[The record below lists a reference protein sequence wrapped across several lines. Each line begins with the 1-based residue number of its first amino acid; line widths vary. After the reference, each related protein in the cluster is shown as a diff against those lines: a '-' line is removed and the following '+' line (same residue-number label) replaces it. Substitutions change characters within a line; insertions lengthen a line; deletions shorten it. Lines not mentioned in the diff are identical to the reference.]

1 MVKRVQNRIELVT
14 RPSYEG
20 GSTFK
25 QQLMEKYQA
34 VHADHDQL
42 LSSHAN
48 KCRSLLIFATDLYLQ
63 MKENNPS
70 DTADSGTVNMVT
82 ISFRGGAGTQILGGS
97 QKGKKSLICL

>member
-1 MVKRVQNRIELVT
+1 MVKSHQNRIELVT
-14 RPSYEG
+14 RPSFEG

-70 DTADSGTVNMVT
+70 DADSGTVYGHYCTFEPQFSKLAKFVL
-82 ISFRGGAGTQILGGS
+82 S
-97 QKGKKSLICL
+97 

>member
-1 MVKRVQNRIELVT
+1 MVKREQNRIELVT
-14 RPSYEG
+14 RPSFEG

-70 DTADSGTVNMVT
+70 DTADSGTVYMVT
-82 ISFRGGAGTQILGGS
+82 ISFRGGAGTQILGRPER
-97 QKGKKSLICL
+97 